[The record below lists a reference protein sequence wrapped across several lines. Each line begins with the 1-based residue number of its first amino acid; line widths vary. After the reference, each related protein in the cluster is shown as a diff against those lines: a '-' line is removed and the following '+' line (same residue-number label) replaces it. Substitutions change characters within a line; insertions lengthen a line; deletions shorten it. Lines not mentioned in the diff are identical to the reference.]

1 MVALSFITAFSWMA
15 SLIYR
20 HGIQDP
26 SLTTLQMQA
35 DLEQFGIFAFFF
47 DLVIALLILNM
58 IRPQHRMDT
67 PEA

>member
-26 SLTTLQMQA
+26 ALTTLQMQA
-35 DLEQFGIFAFFF
+35 DLEQFGVFAFIF
-47 DLVIALLILNM
+47 DFTIALLILNM
-58 IRPQHRMDT
+58 IRPPHRMDT

>member
-26 SLTTLQMQA
+26 ALTTRQMQA
-35 DLEQFGIFAFFF
+35 DLEQFGAFAFLF

-58 IRPQHRMDT
+58 IRPRHRRDT

>member
-35 DLEQFGIFAFFF
+35 DLEQFGAFAFLF
-47 DLVIALLILNM
+47 DLVIVLLILNI
-58 IRPQHRMDT
+58 IRRPHRMGHA
-67 PEA
+67 EA

>member
-20 HGIQDP
+20 HGIQEP
-26 SLTTLQMQA
+26 ALTTLQMQA
-35 DLEQFGIFAFFF
+35 DLEQFGIFAFIF
-47 DLVIALLILNM
+47 DFAIVLLILNI
-58 IRPQHRMDT
+58 IRPLHRRDT